1 MEGQPSYRIPPPWA
15 NRNARRP
22 KEKSSLSGC
31 SCRDSPTLKTTTA
44 QATATDVS
52 TNKRGAATASR
63 LRIAVPEEIAELLI
77 RKCSPIAPVGSQSIR
92 VGDPAEEPS
101 SVGDGSGRR

>member
-22 KEKSSLSGC
+22 KEKSSLSGK

-44 QATATDVS
+44 QAAATDVS

-77 RKCSPIAPVGSQSIR
+77 PERGHITF
-92 VGDPAEEPS
+92 S
-101 SVGDGSGRR
+101 SRSGGLSVALCG